1 MPDRDFDK
9 SIQRKANELRLE
21 PSPEVWERVAAQIN
35 EKDRRRGFAW
45 YWLAAAIVAGALSLW
60 FIGPITQTTPHDS
73 TVTSSASDP
82 LENKNQPATATQ
94 EPTALTSE
102 TAGTTDNTSSSAEKT
117 STSSQ
122 DALAAKKDPLTASA
136 NGSNK
141 AANSAE
147 GATEIS
153 GSTARSTSSS
163 KTNGIA
169 KSGTTAKSNS
179 AAIKKQGLSNQEQ
192 QSLRIA
198 KNKRQLPA
206 DATPLTA
213 TINAADEKELYGKSL
228 YPQSSLP
235 QSGDIQP
242 DPATEG
248 DTKLNADLLA
258 ATPKPTQK
266 KESWNLAM
274 QIGGGSGSL
283 REGLGTVA
291 EATPQNAFTNIAL
304 RPPGTSA
311 ALDPRPSD
319 IKAGPSFQASI
330 GLSRPI
336 SRKLNFITGIQY
348 AYFSNRIKV
357 GREIDSSALNTN
369 FRLQN
374 ISATAA
380 YTGAGNEGNTYYNAY
395 HYLQVP
401 FEIGWFLDNGKKLS
415 WNNGFLLGFL
425 LQTDALH
432 YDESAGAYYQNND
445 LVNKFQ
451 TSAQSSLNYR
461 LFRTGSGSL
470 SAGPFVNYQ
479 LSNID
484 KTAGNKRLLT
494 FGLNAR
500 FLFNKTK

>member
-73 TVTSSASDP
+73 TFTSTVSNP
-82 LENKNQPATATQ
+82 LENKSQPATATQ
-94 EPTALTSE
+94 EPAAISSE
-102 TAGTTDNTSSSAEKT
+102 TAGITDRTSSSAELP
-117 STSSQ
+117 SSASE
-122 DALAAKKDPLTASA
+122 DALTAKKAPSTAST
-136 NGSNK
+136 NSSNTT
-141 AANSAE
+141 ANSAE
-147 GATEIS
+147 GAAEIS
-153 GSTARSTSSS
+153 RSTARSTRSS

-169 KSGTTAKSNS
+169 KSGTNTARSN
-179 AAIKKQGLSNQEQ
+179 AAKTKKQGITNQEQ
-192 QSLRIA
+192 QSLPTI
-198 KNKRQLPA
+198 
-206 DATPLTA
+206 
-213 TINAADEKELYGKSL
+213 INAADEKELYGKSL
-228 YPQSSLP
+228 HPQSSLP
-235 QSGDIQP
+235 LPGDIQP

-248 DTKLNADLLA
+248 DTKLNADLMA
-258 ATPKPTQK
+258 IAPTPAKK

-283 REGLGTVA
+283 QEGLGTA
-291 EATPQNAFTNIAL
+291 SEPAPQNAFGNIAL

-311 ALDPRPSD
+311 AMDPRPSD
-319 IKAGPSFQASI
+319 IKAGPSFQASV

-357 GREIDSSALNTN
+357 GREIDSSALSTN

-395 HYLQVP
+395 HYLQLP
-401 FEIGWFLDNGKKLS
+401 LELGWYLDNGKKLS
-415 WNNGFLLGFL
+415 WNNGFLIGLL

-451 TSAQSSLNYR
+451 TSVQSSLNYR

-484 KTAGNKRLLT
+484 KTSGNKRLLT